1 MKYLIFSDT
10 HLTEKFEPQKF
21 ELLKKIIISADRVI
35 IAGDFY
41 DQYFT
46 SLNKVLNSDWKPLF
60 GLLKEKNAVYI
71 PGNHDLLVGDDS
83 EYSFCQ
89 KIVPEY
95 KFESGEVEVVV
106 RHGHKLAPG
115 FEKFKFLPN
124 SVRNFVS
131 KIHNLTESVLTAIF
145 GWLGADMYLYRY
157 LDLWKTIKIKK
168 KKDNNQWWILG
179 HIHLPYFNEEI
190 CYANTGFINH
200 GLASYI
206 LVENGKVE
214 LVKKRY

>member
-10 HLTEKFEPQKF
+10 HLTEKFEPKKL
-21 ELLKKIIISADRVI
+21 ELLKKIITSADRVI

-46 SLNKVLNSDWKPLF
+46 SLNKVLNSDWKPLLD
-60 GLLKEKNAVYI
+60 LLKEKKAVYI
-71 PGNHDLLVGDDS
+71 PGNHDLLVGDCS

-95 KFESGEVEVVV
+95 EFKSGKVEIVV

-115 FEKFKFLPN
+115 FEKFKFLPQKI
-124 SVRNFVS
+124 RNFIS
-131 KIHNLTESVLTAIF
+131 GIHNLTENILTAIF
-145 GWLGADMYLYRY
+145 GWLGANMYVYRY

-168 KKDNNQWWILG
+168 KKDTDQWWILG
-179 HIHLPYFNEEI
+179 HIHLPYFNEKI
-190 CYANTGFINH
+190 RYVNTGFINH
-200 GLASYI
+200 GLASYVLI
-206 LVENGKVE
+206 EDGKIK
-214 LVKKRY
+214 LKKEGY